1 MIVRR
6 RNKVSL
12 KYFKDKY
19 ERAEAELV
27 RITETYGRKSD
38 EWYRA
43 AAKRDY
49 YCNKYINNKNRK
61 EKE

>member
-1 MIVRR
+1 M
-6 RNKVSL
+6 SL
-12 KYFKDKY
+12 QFFKKKY
-19 ERAEAELV
+19 EHAEAELV
-27 RITETYGRKSD
+27 RVTELYGRKSD

-49 YCNKYINNKNRK
+49 YCSKYINNKNKK

>member
-1 MIVRR
+1 M
-6 RNKVSL
+6 SL
-12 KYFKDKY
+12 KYFKNKY

-49 YCNKYINNKNRK
+49 YCNKYINNIINKNRK

>member
-1 MIVRR
+1 M
-6 RNKVSL
+6 SL
-12 KYFKDKY
+12 QFFKKKY

-27 RITETYGRKSD
+27 RVTEAYGRKSA

-49 YCNKYINNKNRK
+49 YCNKYIDNKNNKK
-61 EKE
+61 EKG

>member
-1 MIVRR
+1 M
-6 RNKVSL
+6 SL

-19 ERAEAELV
+19 EHAEAELV

>member
-6 RNKVSL
+6 RNKMSL